1 MTIPTEAV
9 ESSTDGQTE
18 IAVEMLSED
27 RAAAE
32 ASWQIPPFELEE
44 LRRQLRGMRE
54 QGFLP
59 PVDTPDDAPILLVQK
74 EDGGIRVCVDYSM

>member
-1 MTIPTEAV
+1 MISAEAV
-9 ESSTDGQTE
+9 ESSTDDQTE

-32 ASWQIPPFELEE
+32 ASRQISLFELEE
-44 LRRQLRGMRE
+44 LRRQLQGMRE

-59 PVDTPDDAPILLVQK
+59 PGDTPYDAPILLVQK
-74 EDGGIRVCVDYSM
+74 EDGGI

>member
-1 MTIPTEAV
+1 MMIPAKAA
-9 ESSTDGQTE
+9 ESSTNDQTE

-27 RAAAE
+27 RAAAK
-32 ASWQIPPFELEE
+32 ASRQIPPFESEE

-59 PVDTPDDAPILLVQK
+59 PSDMLDDAPILLVQK
-74 EDGGIRVCVDYSM
+74 EDGAIRVCVDYNM